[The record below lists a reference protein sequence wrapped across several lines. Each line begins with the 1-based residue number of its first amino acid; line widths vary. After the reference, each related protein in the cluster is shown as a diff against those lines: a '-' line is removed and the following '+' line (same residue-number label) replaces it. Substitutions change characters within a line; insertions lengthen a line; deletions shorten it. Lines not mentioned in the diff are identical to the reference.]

1 MKKVLLFLFT
11 ILSTQWA
18 SAQWTTLTSGTTAA
32 LKDVDFSSD
41 SIGVVVGNSGTILRT
56 TDAGTTWTDIN
67 NNALHGD
74 FHSVS
79 VKNADTIFV
88 SSYDFNTAGGDV
100 YVTMNGGANWIPVK
114 SESGI
119 NHRVDLDDATTADVF
134 AAGSSV
140 YSSTDFGTTWN
151 SLFPFIAGTNKLD
164 ILKFADNN
172 VGHVSGIVS
181 GIVTYSASF
190 IRSEDGGATWF
201 ANDPFSWPNANAL
214 TTMCF
219 RNADTV
225 FVFTNQY
232 NGFSPGTINGV
243 EKLTNFQKISNFPGD
258 TSFSFTSQVLN
269 TTMPAYMN
277 DAVFRTFTTG
287 YAFGENGGVYKTVS
301 GGATW
306 TLDYSAGSP
315 LKSTSFSSNLGY
327 AVGDNGTIIKFSPA
341 LTAIPEKSSNVN
353 VSVFPNPASD
363 VMIVNLNNLK
373 EMRYTIMNTEGK
385 KVKTGQ
391 LNSTNN
397 SIQLAELQNGFYVIH
412 FNYGNTSFS
421 KEIVVNH

>member
-1 MKKVLLFLFT
+1 MKKVLLLLLT
-11 ILSTQWA
+11 ILSSGWA

-32 LKDVDFSSD
+32 LKDVDFVSD

-67 NNALHGD
+67 NNVLHGD
-74 FHSVS
+74 FQCVS

-88 SSYDFNTAGGDV
+88 SSYDLNSASGAV
-100 YVTMNGGANWIPVK
+100 YLSMDGGANWTPVK
-114 SESGI
+114 SETGI
-119 NHRVDLDDATTADVF
+119 NHRVDLDDATTGDIF
-134 AAGSSV
+134 AAGSSA
-140 YSSTDFGTTWN
+140 YSSTDYGTTWN

-172 VGHVSGIVS
+172 VGHISGIVS

-201 ANDPFSWPNANAL
+201 SNDPFSWPNANAL

-232 NGFSPGTINGV
+232 SGFSPSAINGV

-269 TTMPAYMN
+269 AAMPAYMN
-277 DAVFRTFTTG
+277 DAVFRTFSTG

-301 GGATW
+301 GGSTW
-306 TLDYSAGSP
+306 TLDYSAGAS

-327 AVGDNGTIIKFSPA
+327 AVGDNGTIIKYSPS
-341 LTAIPEKSSNVN
+341 LTSIPEKSPVST

-363 VMIVNLNNLK
+363 VLIVNLNNLK
-373 EMRYTIMNTEGK
+373 GIRYIIVNAEGK
-385 KVKTGQ
+385 KVKNGE
-391 LNSTNN
+391 LNSADN
-397 SIQLAELQNGFYVIH
+397 SIHLSELQNGFYVIR
-412 FNYGNTSFS
+412 FTYGNTYFS
-421 KEIVVNH
+421 KEIVINH